1 MLISFITMNQNQI
14 NRLEM
19 LEATNAYLD
28 EKAAVY
34 SAIPVIINYKN
45 DLVNLILAIREAA
58 QKQDEAQ
65 VFIGQSKNQLKRLI
79 SEKMDILDDTAEAYA
94 ADTENAEL
102 LSMVSNTMTSYYQ
115 LPNEAFE
122 TKVKSVIEVMETH
135 VKAMKDYGMTKGMID
150 DVKLQFDLFGELR
163 GKPRAY
169 RVASRIATQDLEG
182 LFKDAITITQKL
194 DNVMKRFKRSNVS
207 FYNGYLAA
215 RTVVDN

>member
-1 MLISFITMNQNQI
+1 MKQTQI

-19 LEATNAYLD
+19 LEATSTYLD
-28 EKAAVY
+28 EEAGIY
-34 SAIPVIINYKN
+34 SAIPIIVKYKN
-45 DLVNLILAIREAA
+45 DLVNLIVSIKAA
-58 QKQDEAQ
+58 AKEQNAAQ

-94 ADTENAEL
+94 GDTENAEL
-102 LSMVSNTMTSYYQ
+102 LSVASNSMSDYYK

-122 TKVKSVIEVMETH
+122 TKVKNMIELMETY
-135 VKAMKDYGMTKGMID
+135 VKDMKAYGMAQEMID
-150 DVKLQFDLFGELR
+150 DVKLQLNQFSEQR

-169 RVASRIATQDLEG
+169 KVASRIATEDLKA
-182 LFKDAITITQKL
+182 LFKELTTVTEKL
-194 DNVMKRFKRSNVS
+194 DSVMKRFKRSNTS

>member
-1 MLISFITMNQNQI
+1 MNQNQI

-19 LEATNAYLD
+19 LEATSDYLD
-28 EKAAVY
+28 REFVVY
-34 SAIPVIINYKN
+34 STIPVIVNYKN
-45 DLVNLILAIREAA
+45 DLVNLITVIRTAA
-58 QKQDEAQ
+58 KKQDEAQ
-65 VFIGQSKNQLKRLI
+65 VFIGKSKNQLKRLI

-94 ADTENAEL
+94 EDTGNAEL
-102 LSMVSNTMTSYYQ
+102 LAMVSNTMTSYYQ

-135 VKAMKDYGMTKGMID
+135 VKAMKDYGMTQGMID
-150 DVKLQFDLFGELR
+150 NVKLQFDLFGELR

-169 RVASRIATQDLEG
+169 RVASRVATQDLEG